1 MVGFAWGASILYPNM
16 TREPN
21 VFFSQWTMNNEGEDK
36 VLKTVQAVNK
46 TIKHLMDMV
55 SNFEEKIAVN
65 SPQQQR
71 KRNGLK
77 QYLSQENMSKF

>member
-1 MVGFAWGASILYPNM
+1 MGRLHSVPKHGARTQRL
-16 TREPN
+16 
-21 VFFSQWTMNNEGEDK
+21 FFQWTMNNEGKDK

-55 SNFEEKIAVN
+55 SNFEETIAAN

-77 QYLSQENMSKF
+77 QYSIFESRKYV

>member
-1 MVGFAWGASILYPNM
+1 
-16 TREPN
+16 
-21 VFFSQWTMNNEGEDK
+21 MNNEGEDK

-55 SNFEEKIAVN
+55 SNFEEKIAAN

-77 QYLSQENMSKF
+77 QYLNQKNMSKF